1 MASTYSDTKLQLMA
15 TGENNTT
22 WGNVTNLNLVALQEL
37 ATGSADVTFAS
48 ADVTL
53 TLTSTNASQTARNA
67 RLNLT
72 GTTGGA
78 RNLILGSGCQ
88 IFKSY
93 IINNGT
99 ADTVTIKNTTGTGVA
114 VPAGRT
120 MMVFNNGA
128 NVVDVITHLSSLTV
142 AGNSTL
148 TGTLLVSGAA
158 NLSSTLNVTGA
169 ATLAS
174 TLNVAGVATF
184 TNNVTI
190 SRNSATAVVSV
201 VGDGQN
207 AQANATAYG
216 TSVAPTVGFYR
227 ARGSFAAPSAVTSGD
242 ALGTAAFYGRDSA
255 SADVVG
261 ASIRA
266 GVNGAVASGIVPTR
280 LIFATMP
287 TTGTLTDRMVIT
299 EGGLITVNNSAGL
312 GQVNIRAASGAQAI
326 VLDNPSSTETL
337 SFSSRVSVGISQIVA
352 SNALLSIATNTAHDM
367 QWVTNNTIRY
377 TISSAGIHS
386 INGAGT
392 SGVLNVRATSGSAA
406 IVLDNPTASERLHFT
421 PRASAGVARIDAQ
434 NSILQVGTSDANDL
448 QFLTSGTYRGGI
460 SADGLTVL
468 FTGVA
473 NSTSGSAANV
483 YVDSATGRLY
493 RSTSS
498 KRYKDVIGPYVPPA
512 SIDVLEPIFFREK
525 DKPGSHVFA
534 GLLAEQVAAAGFEEY
549 VVRDAKNQP
558 DALHY
563 SYMAAL
569 FVYEIK
575 QLRQRVAALEGN

>member
-22 WGNVTNLNLVALQEL
+22 WGNVTNQNLLALQEL
-37 ATGSADVTFAS
+37 AVGSVDVAFAS

-53 TLTSTNASQTARNA
+53 TLTSTNATQTARNA

-72 GTTGGA
+72 GTTAGA

-93 IINNGT
+93 IVNNGT

-120 MMVFNNGA
+120 MMVFNNGT

-148 TGTLLVSGAA
+148 TGTLLVNGAT
-158 NLSSTLNVTGA
+158 NLNSTLNVT
-169 ATLAS
+169 
-174 TLNVAGVATF
+174 NVATF
-184 TNNVTI
+184 SNAVTINHNLTI
-190 SRNSATAVVSV
+190 SRNSATATANV

-207 AQANATAYG
+207 ANANVTAYG
-216 TSVAPTVGFYR
+216 AATAPAVGFFR
-227 ARGSFAAPSAVTSGD
+227 ARGSLASPTAVQTGD

-255 SADVVG
+255 AADVLG

-266 GVNGAVASGIVPTR
+266 GVNGTVASGIVPTR

-287 TTGTLTDRMVIT
+287 TTGTLTDRLVIA
-299 EGGLITVNNSAGL
+299 ESGLFYVNGATTS
-312 GQVNIRAASGAQAI
+312 GQFNIRTASGAQAI
-326 VLDNPSSTETL
+326 VLDNPSGTETL
-337 SFSSRVSVGISQIVA
+337 GFTSRISAGVSQIVSA
-352 SNALLSIATNTAHDM
+352 NALLSIATNTAHGI
-367 QWVTNNTIRY
+367 QFVTDNTIRY

-386 INGAGT
+386 VNGAGT
-392 SGVLNVRATSGSAA
+392 SGVFNVRATAGSAA
-406 IVLDNPTASERLHFT
+406 LVLDNSVGSERLHFT
-421 PRASAGVARIDAQ
+421 PRGVSGRSDVTTQ
-434 NSILQVGTSDANDL
+434 NAILQLGTTDAFDL
-448 QFLTSGTYRGGI
+448 QFITSGTYRGGI

-483 YVDSATGRLY
+483 YVDAATGRLY

-498 KRYKDVIGPYVPPA
+498 ERYKDILGDYVPPG
-512 SIDVLEPIFFREK
+512 SIDDIQPFFFKEK
-525 DKPGSHVFA
+525 NNPNSPLFA
-534 GLLAEQVAAAGFEEY
+534 GLSAEQMAALGFEEF
-549 VVRDAKNQP
+549 VVRNADKQP
-558 DALHY
+558 EALHY
-563 SYMAAL
+563 DYLSAM
-569 FVYEIK
+569 FVYYIK
-575 QLRQRVAALEGN
+575 ELRQRVAALEGK